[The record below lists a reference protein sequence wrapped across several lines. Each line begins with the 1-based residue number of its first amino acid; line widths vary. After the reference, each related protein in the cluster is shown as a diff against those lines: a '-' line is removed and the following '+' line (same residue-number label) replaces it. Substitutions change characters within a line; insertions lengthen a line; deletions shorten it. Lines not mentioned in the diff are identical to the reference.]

1 VESPAPGGHAL
12 VGRELGHFRITEAI
26 GAGGMGVV
34 YKATDLRLQRTVALK
49 LLPPELSN
57 DDGRRSRFE
66 REARAASSLN
76 HPNIVTVYE
85 VDRDG
90 DLDFI
95 AMEFVEGET
104 LRDTI
109 AKGLSVETTLRYA
122 TQIADALAVAHAAG
136 IVHRDLKP
144 GNVIVKPDGQVKVLD
159 FGLAKHVAGG
169 SVDTRAPTLS
179 GELQTAQGSV
189 AGTLAYMSPEQ
200 AEGRP
205 LDARSDIFSFGIVL
219 YEMLTG
225 RRPFAGDSDAELVS
239 AILRDAPPPARS
251 LRPDLPEALDGILA
265 RALEKDVD
273 RRYQAMSDVSADL
286 SRLRLG
292 SRAATSVGRASTSH
306 RQLIRAGAVLAV
318 LAVLALGALVSRSV
332 FSRAAPLQFRLLSTF
347 PGSHRSPSLSPD
359 GRMLAFIDHGRDTPQ
374 VWVKPV
380 GEGDPVQVTSGDVA
394 AAHPRWSPKGDL
406 IVFERRRAG
415 IWSVPPLGGPP
426 RQIFERGNCPSFFPD
441 GERLVFDRGAQLW
454 VARVDGSD
462 AHPVAGVPDNF
473 YSVYLSH
480 CAAVSPDGRSL
491 AYFQPQW
498 GPYGD
503 YWMIPAPGG
512 TPRRL
517 TFEVTSGGGVV
528 FARDGRS
535 VIVSSGRAGSQ
546 TLWRVP
552 TSGGEAEPLTTGA
565 GEDLEPELSTDGR
578 TLVYGNARNSYAI
591 MLLDTKTGAEREI
604 LAQRAHTNG
613 PVFSRDG
620 GRIAFFST
628 TGQNDQIFTVG
639 KDGSD
644 LRPVTRGL
652 PGYYI
657 MPRWSPD
664 GSSLYFFS
672 HDPPAFRRVASSGG
686 PAETVVEGWLWGSAV
701 QGAWLDPAGRCVA
714 YTQGSSSRIR
724 ELATGEEKALGQA
737 IAVSSWTRDG
747 SAVLGTDNQMILS
760 CPRDGGPCAT
770 LGPGARPVPS
780 ADGSR
785 VFFQRQGR
793 ALDDRALQSIE
804 VWVMSSQGKDARRV
818 ATLEV
823 QSSVATRFDVS
834 PQDEIVWV
842 QYRRG
847 KEELWL
853 AQLPN

>member
-1 VESPAPGGHAL
+1 
-12 VGRELGHFRITEAI
+12 
-26 GAGGMGVV
+26 MGVV

-104 LRDTI
+104 LSAAI
-109 AKGLSVETTLRYA
+109 AKGVALENALRYA
-122 TQIADALAVAHAAG
+122 MQIADALAVAHAAG

-179 GELQTAQGSV
+179 GELQTAHGSV

-205 LDARSDIFSFGIVL
+205 LDARSDVFSFGVVL

-273 RRYQAMSDVSADL
+273 RRYRRMSDVSADL
-286 SRLRLG
+286 GLLRSG
-292 SRAATSVGRASTSH
+292 SAATAPVASAPTSH
-306 RQLIRAGAVLAV
+306 RTSAWAVAV
-318 LAVLALGALVSRSV
+318 VVAVALGVIVTRGLLSRKDS
-332 FSRAAPLQFRLLSTF
+332 APLQFRLLSTF

-359 GRMLAFIDHGRDTPQ
+359 ARMLAFVDDSHDTPQ
-374 VWVKPV
+374 VWVKPL
-380 GEGDPVQVTSGDVA
+380 GEGEPVQITSGETA
-394 AAHPRWSPKGDL
+394 AARPRWSPKGDL

-415 IWSVPPLGGPP
+415 IWAVPPLGGPP
-426 RQIFERGNCPSFFPD
+426 RQILDRGGCASFFPD
-441 GERLVFDRGAQLW
+441 GERLVFDRGAELW
-454 VARVDGSD
+454 VARADGSD
-462 AHPVAGVPDNF
+462 AHRVEGVPDNF
-473 YSVYLSH
+473 YSFYLSR
-480 CAAVSPDGRSL
+480 CAAVSPDGEWL

-498 GPYGD
+498 GQHGD
-503 YWMIPAPGG
+503 YWIIPASGG
-512 TPRRL
+512 APRRL
-517 TFEVTSGGGVV
+517 TFDVSFGGGVV

-552 TSGGEAEPLTTGA
+552 TSGGAPEPVTTGA
-565 GEDLEPELSTDGR
+565 GEDFEPELSADGR
-578 TLVYGNARNSYAI
+578 TLVYSNVKNEHAI
-591 MLLDTKTGAEREI
+591 MLLDTKTGAEREVM
-604 LAQRAHTNG
+604 ARRAHSNG
-613 PVFSRDG
+613 AMFSPDG
-620 GRIAFFST
+620 RRIAFFSGT
-628 TGQNDQIFTVG
+628 EQNEQIFTVG
-639 KDGSD
+639 TDGGD
-644 LRPVTRGL
+644 LRQVTRGL
-652 PGYYI
+652 PGIYV

-664 GSSLYFFS
+664 GSSLYFFT
-672 HDPPAFRRVASSGG
+672 HDPASFRRIAAAGG
-686 PAETVVEGWLWGSAV
+686 VAETVVDGWLWGRV
-701 QGAWLDPAGRCVA
+701 LGAWLDPAGRSVA
-714 YTQGSSSRIR
+714 FTDRRSASSQSAAIR
-724 ELATGEEKALGQA
+724 DLATGEEHPLGQ
-737 IAVSSWTRDG
+737 ISVSSWTRDG
-747 SAVLGTDNQMILS
+747 SAVLGTDGENHIVR
-760 CPRDGGPCAT
+760 CPRDGGPCQT
-770 LGPGARPVPS
+770 LETGAGPVPS

-785 VFFQRQGR
+785 IFFQRSGR
-793 ALDDRALQSIE
+793 ALHDRTLQSIE
-804 VWVMSSQGKDARRV
+804 VWVMSAEGKDPRRL
-818 ATLEV
+818 AILEV
-823 QSSVATRFDVS
+823 VSSLATRFDVS
-834 PQDEIVWV
+834 PQDELVWV
-842 QYRRG
+842 QFRRG

-853 AQLPN
+853 AQLAN